1 MDSYPL
7 SIFYF
12 IKMESKEVILKIYK
26 AILNGEVEV
35 SDVKQG
41 WGNGMILHFQ
51 PVENSNFEKFVF
63 NYKDEMNKIS
73 LNKFK
78 ENYKNYQKNEPEVKQ
93 KKYAERKHT
102 YILVN
107 KANNRYK
114 IGESINPK
122 GRLITLRSEEPEIE
136 FLYSCKSTIVSESQ
150 LHNEFKNKRH
160 IGEWFNLEENDLLKI
175 KKMMQL

>member
-1 MDSYPL
+1 MD
-7 SIFYF
+7 
-12 IKMESKEVILKIYK
+12 SKEVILKIYK

-35 SDVKQG
+35 SNVNQG
-41 WGNGMILHFQ
+41 WGNSMILHFE
-51 PVENSNFEKFVF
+51 PVENSNFEKFVQDF
-63 NYKDEMNKIS
+63 KTQMKKSRCEEFEQHYK
-73 LNKFK
+73 
-78 ENYKNYQKNEPEVKQ
+78 NYKNDNDKPKR
-93 KKYAERKHT
+93 KHAERKHT

-160 IGEWFNLEENDLLKI
+160 IGEWFNLEENDLLEI